1 MFEAARSRLQ
11 PKGPSVFQLAQDH
24 GACRLCGS
32 RETQRSVGPESYAR
46 SGQQLRR
53 CGRCAAVYLAPDLQ
67 PSAFE
72 AFYAE
77 HYRKLFPS
85 ETPWLSEGRFFTW
98 RGDRAVARM
107 RLARMASLL
116 SPATRIFEAGSG
128 FGAFL
133 EALSEAGVTD
143 LQASE
148 PDIASRSRLLDGIRV
163 AFREGLSVV
172 PPASLDIVVAFHV
185 LEHLSDPKAFMADAR
200 LALKPG
206 GRAFIEVPN
215 LMCGLKTP
223 DYVHPAHLT
232 YFTPETLSRLARAA
246 GFRILFCGPHPDGGP
261 LSDNIWLELEQP
273 ETLSLPMAMDAAPQA
288 EIDLLDRRLDQVAW
302 EKALRWNWRRMAKAA
317 ALRLLGAGAV
327 GEWQRWR
334 QWRRLR
340 QAGWTGHH
348 AIS

>member
-1 MFEAARSRLQ
+1 MPEAADPAQKSKTRAKFRLAPDQ
-11 PKGPSVFQLAQDH
+11 GI
-24 GACRLCGS
+24 CRLCGTG
-32 RETQRSVGPESYAR
+32 EPQRKVGPESYAR

-53 CGRCAAVYLAPDLQ
+53 CGRCAAVYLAPDFQ
-67 PSAFE
+67 PATFE

-85 ETPWLSEGRFFTW
+85 ETPWLSEERFFAW
-98 RGDRAVARM
+98 RGDRVVARK
-107 RLARMASLL
+107 RLARMAPLL
-116 SPATRIFEAGSG
+116 SPATRVFEVGSG

-133 EALSEAGVTD
+133 EALSAAGVTD

-148 PDIASRSRLLDGIRV
+148 PDMGSRSRLLGGIGV
-163 AFREGLSVV
+163 SFRTGLSAV
-172 PPASLDIVVAFHV
+172 PPGSLDIVVAFHV
-185 LEHLSDPKAFMADAR
+185 LEHLPDPQRFMAE
-200 LALKPG
+200 LLVALKPG

-215 LMCGLKTP
+215 LMGGLATA

-246 GFRILFCGPHPDGGP
+246 GARLLFCGPHPDGGP
-261 LSDNIWLELEQP
+261 LSDNIWLELERP
-273 ETLSLPMAMDAAPQA
+273 ESLSSPIAMDAAPRA
-288 EIDLLDRRLDQVAW
+288 EIELLDARLDLVEW
-302 EKALRWNWRRMAKAA
+302 EKALRWSWRRSAKMA

-334 QWRRLR
+334 QWRQLR
-340 QAGWTGHH
+340 QAGWIGNH

>member
-1 MFEAARSRLQ
+1 MFEGYRSRLQ
-11 PKGPSVFQLAQDH
+11 PKGPSVFQLAQDR

-32 RETQRSVGPESYAR
+32 CEAQRTVGPESYAR

-85 ETPWLSEGRFFTW
+85 ETPWLSEQRFFSW
-98 RGDRAVARM
+98 RGDRVVARM
-107 RLARMASLL
+107 RLARMAPVL
-116 SPATRIFEAGSG
+116 SPTTRIFEAGSG

-133 EALSEAGVTD
+133 EALAAAGVTD

-163 AFREGLSVV
+163 AFRAGLSAV

-185 LEHLSDPKAFMADAR
+185 LEHLPDPRAFMAEALR
-200 LALKPG
+200 ALKPG

-215 LMCGLKTP
+215 LMCGLKAP

-246 GFRILFCGPHPDGGP
+246 GFRLLFCGPHPDGGP
-261 LSDNIWLELEQP
+261 LSDNIWLELERPQS
-273 ETLSLPMAMDAAPQA
+273 LSPPTEMDAAPQA
-288 EIDLLDRRLDQVAW
+288 EIELLDALLNRISW
-302 EKALRWNWRRMAKAA
+302 ETALRWSWRRLAKTTV
-317 ALRLLGAGAV
+317 LRLLGAGAV

-340 QAGWTGHH
+340 RAGWTGRH
-348 AIS
+348 ALS